1 VIGDLLRGAPGLMAE
16 EQVIGSGSRFDQHG
30 ASATLAEDVPMPGGS
45 SLSAVRPSGGG
56 LLLRQDLTFEECS
69 MKFAIRSLRDISG
82 SFCSSCYCV
91 VFIIRMSDLALGK
104 PATFVSWYG
113 PPARKLM
120 GLRQPKW
127 PEVLIFQPPV
137 DLDQR
142 DHVAETLTAVIFAS
156 KVAGAAKQM
165 SPISVAVSIG
175 EKPSITF
182 CQGRRQALAQPLVTR
197 DQ

>member
-1 VIGDLLRGAPGLMAE
+1 MFDEICDSITPGYIWQFLLIM
-16 EQVIGSGSRFDQHG
+16 
-30 ASATLAEDVPMPGGS
+30 
-45 SLSAVRPSGGG
+45 
-56 LLLRQDLTFEECS
+56 LLCCIHYS
-69 MKFAIRSLRDISG
+69 NVG
-82 SFCSSCYCV
+82 
-91 VFIIRMSDLALGK
+91 LALRK

-113 PPARKLM
+113 SPAPKLM